1 MLGLFRSIL
10 KAMKGAGMKKIVLSI
25 VVFFVFQSM
34 AFAADKL
41 ECTHGGRYQFYG
53 GAVDIVFDTQ
63 TGKSYWWFPRDDK
76 TGENP
81 HLFVQDPVN
90 GKGMRIQIDFTEK
103 PAAKK

>member
-1 MLGLFRSIL
+1 
-10 KAMKGAGMKKIVLSI
+10 MKKIVLSI

-53 GAVDIVFDTQ
+53 GAVDRVFDTQ
-63 TGKSYWWFPRDDK
+63 TGKIYNWFPRDDK
-76 TGENP
+76 TGKEP
-81 HLFVQDPVN
+81 SLFVQDPIN
-90 GKGMRIQIDFTEK
+90 GKGVKISIDFTEE

>member
-1 MLGLFRSIL
+1 
-10 KAMKGAGMKKIVLSI
+10 MKKIVLSI
-25 VVFFVFQSM
+25 VVFLVFQSM
-34 AFAADKL
+34 ALAANKL
-41 ECTHGGRYQFYG
+41 ECVQGGRYQFYD
-53 GAVDIVFDTQ
+53 GAVPKVFDTQ

-103 PAAKK
+103 TDTKE